1 MVSFVT
7 ADEFLVRITKITSR
21 IGVSWTHSPKF
32 CFDLFLTQWIMA
44 ILSKGCKPDKFK
56 SQNTLKLSYTNI
68 WGLCSNFV
76 AHMYG
81 LAVYVKEGLPF
92 AWDLSLQNCRTFLV
106 LSSDFTS
113 FSSLLLFL
121 YQSPSSSLCTIFDS
135 ISSNIDDVLLINPS
149 ANVFVLGDFNLYHK
163 DGITYSGRTDR
174 PSELCY
180 NFSISNDLTQ
190 LVNFPTRIPN
200 CESHSPVLLVLF
212 ISFDALLVFVLQ
224 WLSLHLG
231 NSDYVVVSVSIDF
244 QSNSQQD
251 TPVSSHSL
259 WLFLC
264 WLGLNKSKRAG
275 LWESQ
280 LGVRVGKLTNWVR
293 SFEIQKLYQSSPG
306 RSVPPE

>member
-1 MVSFVT
+1 MKVCPYSYFWWCVYSWGHMVSFVT

-56 SQNTLKLSYTNI
+56 SQNTLKMSFTNI

-92 AWDLSLQNCRTFLV
+92 AWDLVWL
-106 LSSDFTS
+106 TS

-121 YQSPSSSLCTIFDS
+121 YQSPSSSLCIIFDS
-135 ISSNIDDVLLINPS
+135 ISSNVDDVLLINPS

-163 DGITYSGRTDR
+163 DWITYSGRTDR

-200 CESHSPVLLVLF
+200 CESHSPALLDLF
-212 ISFDALLVFVLQ
+212 ISFDASVCSTMAFPPFGKF
-224 WLSLHLG
+224 WLCCC
-231 NSDYVVVSVSIDF
+231 VSF
-244 QSNSQQD
+244 
-251 TPVSSHSL
+251 H
-259 WLFLC
+259 
-264 WLGLNKSKRAG
+264 
-275 LWESQ
+275 
-280 LGVRVGKLTNWVR
+280 
-293 SFEIQKLYQSSPG
+293 
-306 RSVPPE
+306 